1 MYGLDEIAKGKIVTW
16 VVSMHSLVLDILW
29 GLNKCLT
36 SRFTVKLRL
45 WAPSLAWTGYSEA
58 LSLNFNLP
66 FCIF

>member
-36 SRFTVKLRL
+36 EVDLQ
-45 WAPSLAWTGYSEA
+45 
-58 LSLNFNLP
+58 
-66 FCIF
+66 